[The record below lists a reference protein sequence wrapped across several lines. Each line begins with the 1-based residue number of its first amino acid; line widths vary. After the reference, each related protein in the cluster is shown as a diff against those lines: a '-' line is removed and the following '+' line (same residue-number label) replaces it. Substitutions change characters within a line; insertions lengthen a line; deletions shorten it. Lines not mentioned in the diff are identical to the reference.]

1 MKKKVLSAVL
11 AASMC
16 MSFLAGCGN
25 SGSGDSGS
33 SQSGE
38 TSKEASKEADSSAA
52 EKGEVEPVS
61 ITVGVGQQFT
71 TLDPGLS
78 TETVNRYAL
87 AHMYAGLYKKLEDGS
102 VVPDLAAGEP
112 EVSEDGLTYTIKLKD
127 GLVWSDGE
135 PITAH
140 DFVFGINRN
149 LTYGA
154 ENGFVTDKMVRYL
167 EGAEEYLADTEV
179 DLETFSF
186 AGVEALDD
194 TTVVYHLK
202 TPCAFFTGLLCG
214 GGFLPLRED
223 VAEAGFSEWAVEPGY
238 PVTGAYVLDYCNE
251 NEKVVLTKNESFY
264 DAEDV
269 TVDEITFQ
277 VMPDMDAQAAAFKTG
292 DLDAALAIS
301 ASIVSTY
308 ENQNELWNRPQQS
321 VYSIDLNSGEKGPEA
336 LKDVNVRRAL
346 AISINRDEIVKAIN
360 AGNFYTPLYG
370 YVPFGMKGAE
380 DDFRKEGDAKQ
391 LYQAYDPEKAKE
403 LLKEAGYDESNPLTL
418 KYKYSNNSIHA
429 DVAQMLEQM
438 WKAVGVNVE
447 LEVVESGV
455 FYDQIDQGDFEMA
468 RYALMCTNDPSE
480 FLNQWTQAMQPVA
493 AVADDTYDQM
503 MTDVTKIVDRTE
515 YMNKLHEIETYLV
528 EEQVY
533 VIPLFDFNEPAL
545 KKENLK
551 GVYMTPGDVPVYS
564 YGYFELE
571 DLRNGHGK
579 VKNQRFT
586 GL

>member
-38 TSKEASKEADSSAA
+38 TSKETSKEADSSAA
-52 EKGEVEPVS
+52 EKGDGEPVS

-78 TETVNRYAL
+78 TETVNRFAL

-264 DAEDV
+264 DAENV

-360 AGNFYTPLYG
+360 AGDFYTPLYG
-370 YVPFGMKGAE
+370 YVPHGMKGAE
-380 DDFRKEGDAKQ
+380 GDFREEGDAKQ
-391 LYQAYDPEKAKE
+391 LYQQYDPEKAKE

-438 WKAVGVNVE
+438 WKAVGINVE
-447 LEVVESGV
+447 LDVVESGV
-455 FYDQIDQGDFEMA
+455 FYDQIDQGDFDMS
-468 RYALMCTNDPSE
+468 RYGLMCTNDPSE

-551 GVYMTPGDVPVYS
+551 GVYMTPGDVPIYS
-564 YGYFELE
+564 YGYFE
-571 DLRNGHGK
+571 
-579 VKNQRFT
+579 
-586 GL
+586 

>member
-38 TSKEASKEADSSAA
+38 TSKEASKETSKEADTSAA
-52 EKGEVEPVS
+52 EKGDGEPVS

-264 DAEDV
+264 DAENV

-321 VYSIDLNSGEKGPEA
+321 VYSIDLNSGEKGPDA

-551 GVYMTPGDVPVYS
+551 GVYMTPGDVPIYS
-564 YGYFELE
+564 YGYFE
-571 DLRNGHGK
+571 
-579 VKNQRFT
+579 
-586 GL
+586 

>member
-38 TSKEASKEADSSAA
+38 TSKEASKEADTSAA
-52 EKGEVEPVS
+52 EKGDGEPVS

-78 TETVNRYAL
+78 TETVNRFAL

-127 GLVWSDGE
+127 DLVWSDGE

-264 DAEDV
+264 DAENV

-564 YGYFELE
+564 YGYFE
-571 DLRNGHGK
+571 
-579 VKNQRFT
+579 
-586 GL
+586 

>member
-38 TSKEASKEADSSAA
+38 TSKEASKETSKEADTSAA
-52 EKGEVEPVS
+52 EKGDGEPVS

-102 VVPDLAAGEP
+102 VVPDLAAGDP
-112 EVSEDGLTYTIKLKD
+112 EISEDGLTYTIKLKE

-214 GGFLPLRED
+214 GGFLPLRAD

-264 DAEDV
+264 DAENV

-370 YVPFGMKGAE
+370 YVPYGMKGAE
-380 DDFRKEGDAKQ
+380 GDFRKEGDAKQ
-391 LYQAYDPEKAKE
+391 LYQPYDPEKAKE

-528 EEQVY
+528 EENVY

-545 KKENLK
+545 KKESLK
-551 GVYMTPGDVPVYS
+551 GVYMIPGDVPVYS
-564 YGYFELE
+564 YGYFE
-571 DLRNGHGK
+571 
-579 VKNQRFT
+579 
-586 GL
+586 

>member
-38 TSKEASKEADSSAA
+38 TSKETSKEADTSAA
-52 EKGEVEPVS
+52 EKGDGEPVS

-78 TETVNRYAL
+78 TETVNRFAL

-264 DAEDV
+264 DAENV

-564 YGYFELE
+564 YGYFE
-571 DLRNGHGK
+571 
-579 VKNQRFT
+579 
-586 GL
+586 

>member
-38 TSKEASKEADSSAA
+38 TSKEASKEADTSAA
-52 EKGEVEPVS
+52 EKGDGEPVS

-551 GVYMTPGDVPVYS
+551 GVYMTPGDVPIYS
-564 YGYFELE
+564 YGYCE
-571 DLRNGHGK
+571 
-579 VKNQRFT
+579 
-586 GL
+586 

>member
-38 TSKEASKEADSSAA
+38 TSKETSKEADTSAA
-52 EKGEVEPVS
+52 EKGDGEPVS

-78 TETVNRYAL
+78 TETVNRFAL
-87 AHMYAGLYKKLEDGS
+87 AHMYAVLYKKLEDGS

-264 DAEDV
+264 DAENV

-360 AGNFYTPLYG
+360 AGDFYTPLYG
-370 YVPFGMKGAE
+370 YVPHGMKGAE
-380 DDFRKEGDAKQ
+380 GDFREEGDAKQ
-391 LYQAYDPEKAKE
+391 LYQQYDPEKAKE

-438 WKAVGVNVE
+438 WKAVGINVE
-447 LEVVESGV
+447 LDVVESGV
-455 FYDQIDQGDFEMA
+455 FYDQIDQGDFDMS
-468 RYALMCTNDPSE
+468 RYGLMCTNDPSE

-551 GVYMTPGDVPVYS
+551 GVYMTPGDVPIYS
-564 YGYFELE
+564 YGYFE
-571 DLRNGHGK
+571 
-579 VKNQRFT
+579 
-586 GL
+586 

>member
-1 MKKKVLSAVL
+1 MKKQILSAVL
-11 AASMC
+11 SVAMC
-16 MSFLAGCGN
+16 AGLLAGCSSGN
-25 SGSGDSGS
+25 QTETDTKTEAAAEGGS
-33 SQSGE
+33 SE
-38 TSKEASKEADSSAA
+38 EA
-52 EKGEVEPVS
+52 GEPVS

-78 TETVNRYAL
+78 TETVNRYAI

-102 VVPDLAAGEP
+102 VVPDLADGEP

-127 GLVWSDGE
+127 GITWSDGE

-140 DFVFGINRN
+140 DFVFAVNRN

-154 ENGFVTDKMVRYL
+154 ENGFVTDKLVRYL
-167 EGAEEYLADTEV
+167 EGADEYLADTEV
-179 DLETFSF
+179 DLDTFSF

-194 TTVVYHLK
+194 STVVYHLK
-202 TPCAFFTGLLCG
+202 TPCAFFTGLLSSA
-214 GGFLPLRED
+214 GFLPLRSD
-223 VAEAGFSEWAVEPGY
+223 VAEAGFSEWSVEPGY

-251 NEKVVLTKNESFY
+251 NEKVVITKNENYY
-264 DAEDV
+264 DAENV

-292 DLDAALAIS
+292 DLDAALSIN
-301 ASIVSTY
+301 ASIVATY

-321 VYSIDLNSGEKGPEA
+321 VYSIDVNSGENGPEA

-346 AISINRDEIVKAIN
+346 AISINREEIVKALN
-360 AGNFYTPLYG
+360 AGEFYSPLYG
-370 YVPFGMKGAE
+370 YVPYGMKGVE
-380 DDFRKEGDAKQ
+380 KDFRTESDEVQKFQE
-391 LYQAYDPEKAKE
+391 YDPEKAKE
-403 LLKEAGYDESNPLTL
+403 LLAEAGYDESNPLTL

-438 WKAVGVNVE
+438 WKAVGINVE

-455 FYDQIDQGDFEMA
+455 FYDQIDQGDFDLA
-468 RYALMCTNDPSE
+468 RYALMCSNDPSE
-480 FLNQWTQAMQPVA
+480 FLNQWTQAMQPVP

-503 MTDVTKIVDRTE
+503 MVDVTQIVDRAE
-515 YMNKLHEIETYLV
+515 YMTKLHEIEKYLV
-528 EEQVY
+528 EDQVY

-551 GVYMTPGDVPVYS
+551 GVYMVPGDAPIYS
-564 YGYFELE
+564 YGYFE
-571 DLRNGHGK
+571 
-579 VKNQRFT
+579 
-586 GL
+586 

>member
-38 TSKEASKEADSSAA
+38 TSKETSKEADTSAA
-52 EKGEVEPVS
+52 EKGDGEPVS

-78 TETVNRYAL
+78 TETVNRFAL

-264 DAEDV
+264 DAENV

-360 AGNFYTPLYG
+360 AGDFYTPLYG
-370 YVPFGMKGAE
+370 YVPHGMKGAE
-380 DDFRKEGDAKQ
+380 GDFREEGDAKQ
-391 LYQAYDPEKAKE
+391 LYQQYDPEKAKE

-438 WKAVGVNVE
+438 WKAVGINVE
-447 LEVVESGV
+447 LDVVESGV
-455 FYDQIDQGDFEMA
+455 FYDQIDQGDFDMS
-468 RYALMCTNDPSE
+468 RYGLMCTNDPSE

-528 EEQVY
+528 EENVY

-545 KKENLK
+545 KKESLK
-551 GVYMTPGDVPVYS
+551 GVYMVPGDVPVYS
-564 YGYFELE
+564 YGYFE
-571 DLRNGHGK
+571 
-579 VKNQRFT
+579 
-586 GL
+586 

>member
-38 TSKEASKEADSSAA
+38 TSKEASKETSKEADTSAA
-52 EKGEVEPVS
+52 EKGDGEPVS

-264 DAEDV
+264 DAENV

-468 RYALMCTNDPSE
+468 RYALMCPNDPSE

-551 GVYMTPGDVPVYS
+551 GVYMTPGDVPIYS
-564 YGYFELE
+564 YGYFE
-571 DLRNGHGK
+571 
-579 VKNQRFT
+579 
-586 GL
+586 

>member
-38 TSKEASKEADSSAA
+38 TSKEASKETSKEADTSAA
-52 EKGEVEPVS
+52 EKGDGEPVS

-308 ENQNELWNRPQQS
+308 ENQNELWNCPQQS

-564 YGYFELE
+564 YGYFE
-571 DLRNGHGK
+571 
-579 VKNQRFT
+579 
-586 GL
+586 

>member
-38 TSKEASKEADSSAA
+38 TSKETSKEADTSAA
-52 EKGEVEPVS
+52 EKGDGEPVS

-78 TETVNRYAL
+78 TETVNRFAL

-264 DAEDV
+264 DAENV

-551 GVYMTPGDVPVYS
+551 GVYMTPGDVPIYS
-564 YGYFELE
+564 YGYFE
-571 DLRNGHGK
+571 
-579 VKNQRFT
+579 
-586 GL
+586 

>member
-38 TSKEASKEADSSAA
+38 TSKEASKEADTSAA
-52 EKGEVEPVS
+52 EKGDGEPVS

-264 DAEDV
+264 DAENV

-380 DDFRKEGDAKQ
+380 DDFRKEGDAKR

-551 GVYMTPGDVPVYS
+551 GVYMTPGDVPIYS
-564 YGYFELE
+564 YGYFE
-571 DLRNGHGK
+571 
-579 VKNQRFT
+579 
-586 GL
+586 

>member
-38 TSKEASKEADSSAA
+38 TSKEASKETSKEADTSAA
-52 EKGEVEPVS
+52 ERGDGEPVS

-264 DAEDV
+264 DAENV

-551 GVYMTPGDVPVYS
+551 GVYMTPGDVPIYS
-564 YGYFELE
+564 YGYFE
-571 DLRNGHGK
+571 
-579 VKNQRFT
+579 
-586 GL
+586 

>member
-38 TSKEASKEADSSAA
+38 TSKETSKEADTSAA
-52 EKGEVEPVS
+52 EKGDGEPVS

-78 TETVNRYAL
+78 TETVNRFAL

-264 DAEDV
+264 DAENV

-360 AGNFYTPLYG
+360 AGDFYTPLYG
-370 YVPFGMKGAE
+370 YVPHGMKGAE
-380 DDFRKEGDAKQ
+380 GDFREEGDAKQ
-391 LYQAYDPEKAKE
+391 LYQQYDPEKAKE
-403 LLKEAGYDESNPLTL
+403 LLKEAGYDESDPLTL

-438 WKAVGVNVE
+438 WKAVGINVE
-447 LEVVESGV
+447 LDVVESGV
-455 FYDQIDQGDFEMA
+455 FYDQIDQGDFDMS
-468 RYALMCTNDPSE
+468 RYGLMCTNDRSE

-551 GVYMTPGDVPVYS
+551 GVYMTPGDVPIYS
-564 YGYFELE
+564 YGYFE
-571 DLRNGHGK
+571 
-579 VKNQRFT
+579 
-586 GL
+586 

>member
-38 TSKEASKEADSSAA
+38 TSKETSKEADTSAA
-52 EKGEVEPVS
+52 EKGDGEPVS

-78 TETVNRYAL
+78 TETVNRFAL

-264 DAEDV
+264 DAENV

-336 LKDVNVRRAL
+336 LKDVNVLRAL

-551 GVYMTPGDVPVYS
+551 GVYMTPGDVPIYS
-564 YGYFELE
+564 YGYFE
-571 DLRNGHGK
+571 
-579 VKNQRFT
+579 
-586 GL
+586 

>member
-1 MKKKVLSAVL
+1 
-11 AASMC
+11 MC

-38 TSKEASKEADSSAA
+38 TSKEASKETSKEADTSAA
-52 EKGEVEPVS
+52 EKGDGEPVS

-264 DAEDV
+264 DAENV

-321 VYSIDLNSGEKGPEA
+321 VYSIDLNSGEKEPEA

-480 FLNQWTQAMQPVA
+480 FLNQWAQAMQPVA

-551 GVYMTPGDVPVYS
+551 GVYMTPGDVPIYS
-564 YGYFELE
+564 YGYFE
-571 DLRNGHGK
+571 
-579 VKNQRFT
+579 
-586 GL
+586 

>member
-38 TSKEASKEADSSAA
+38 TSKEASKETSKEADTSAA
-52 EKGEVEPVS
+52 EKGDGEPVS

-264 DAEDV
+264 DAENV

-301 ASIVSTY
+301 TSIVSTY

-551 GVYMTPGDVPVYS
+551 GVYMTPGDVPIYS
-564 YGYFELE
+564 YGYFE
-571 DLRNGHGK
+571 
-579 VKNQRFT
+579 
-586 GL
+586 

>member
-38 TSKEASKEADSSAA
+38 TSKETSKEADTSAA
-52 EKGEVEPVS
+52 EKGDGEPVS

-78 TETVNRYAL
+78 TETVNRFAL

-264 DAEDV
+264 DAENV

-360 AGNFYTPLYG
+360 AGDFYTPLYG
-370 YVPFGMKGAE
+370 YVPHGMKGAE
-380 DDFRKEGDAKQ
+380 GDFREEGDAKQ
-391 LYQAYDPEKAKE
+391 LYQQYDPEKAKE
-403 LLKEAGYDESNPLTL
+403 LLKEAGYDESDPLTL

-438 WKAVGVNVE
+438 WKAVGINVE
-447 LEVVESGV
+447 LDVVESGV
-455 FYDQIDQGDFEMA
+455 FYDQIDQGDFDMS
-468 RYALMCTNDPSE
+468 RYGLMCTNDPSE

-533 VIPLFDFNEPAL
+533 VIPLFDFN
-545 KKENLK
+545 
-551 GVYMTPGDVPVYS
+551 
-564 YGYFELE
+564 
-571 DLRNGHGK
+571 
-579 VKNQRFT
+579 
-586 GL
+586 

>member
-38 TSKEASKEADSSAA
+38 PSKEASKETSKEADTSAA
-52 EKGEVEPVS
+52 EKGDGEPVS

-264 DAEDV
+264 DAENV

-403 LLKEAGYDESNPLTL
+403 LLKEAAYDESNPLTL

-551 GVYMTPGDVPVYS
+551 GVYMTPGDVPIYS
-564 YGYFELE
+564 YGYFE
-571 DLRNGHGK
+571 
-579 VKNQRFT
+579 
-586 GL
+586 

>member
-38 TSKEASKEADSSAA
+38 TSKEASKEADTSAA
-52 EKGEVEPVS
+52 EKGDGEPVS

-78 TETVNRYAL
+78 TETVDRYAL

-438 WKAVGVNVE
+438 WKAVGVKVE

-455 FYDQIDQGDFEMA
+455 FYDQIAQGDFEMA

-564 YGYFELE
+564 YGYFE
-571 DLRNGHGK
+571 
-579 VKNQRFT
+579 
-586 GL
+586 

>member
-38 TSKEASKEADSSAA
+38 TSKEASKETSKEADTSAA
-52 EKGEVEPVS
+52 EKGDGEPVS

-264 DAEDV
+264 DAENV

-370 YVPFGMKGAE
+370 YVPFGMKGVE

-551 GVYMTPGDVPVYS
+551 GVYMTPGDVPIYS
-564 YGYFELE
+564 YGYFE
-571 DLRNGHGK
+571 
-579 VKNQRFT
+579 
-586 GL
+586 

>member
-25 SGSGDSGS
+25 SGSGDSRS

-38 TSKEASKEADSSAA
+38 TSKEASKEADTSAA
-52 EKGEVEPVS
+52 EKGDGEPVS

-264 DAEDV
+264 DAENV

-564 YGYFELE
+564 YGYFE
-571 DLRNGHGK
+571 
-579 VKNQRFT
+579 
-586 GL
+586 

>member
-38 TSKEASKEADSSAA
+38 TSKEASKETSKEADTSAA
-52 EKGEVEPVS
+52 EKGDGEPVS

-528 EEQVY
+528 EENVY

-545 KKENLK
+545 KKESLK
-551 GVYMTPGDVPVYS
+551 GVYMVPGDVPVYS
-564 YGYFELE
+564 YGYFE
-571 DLRNGHGK
+571 
-579 VKNQRFT
+579 
-586 GL
+586 

>member
-38 TSKEASKEADSSAA
+38 TSKEASKEADTSAA
-52 EKGEVEPVS
+52 EKGDGEPVS

-264 DAEDV
+264 DAENV

-564 YGYFELE
+564 YGYFE
-571 DLRNGHGK
+571 
-579 VKNQRFT
+579 
-586 GL
+586 

>member
-38 TSKEASKEADSSAA
+38 TSKEASKEADTSAA
-52 EKGEVEPVS
+52 EKGDGEPVS

-78 TETVNRYAL
+78 TETVNRFAL

-264 DAEDV
+264 DAENV

-360 AGNFYTPLYG
+360 AGDFYTPLYG
-370 YVPFGMKGAE
+370 YVPHGMKGAE
-380 DDFRKEGDAKQ
+380 GDFREEGDAKQ
-391 LYQAYDPEKAKE
+391 LYQQYDPEKAKE

-438 WKAVGVNVE
+438 WKAVGINVE
-447 LEVVESGV
+447 LDVVESGV
-455 FYDQIDQGDFEMA
+455 FYDQIDQGDFDMS
-468 RYALMCTNDPSE
+468 RYGLMCTNDPSE

-528 EEQVY
+528 EENVY

-545 KKENLK
+545 KKESLK
-551 GVYMTPGDVPVYS
+551 GVYMVPGDVPVYS
-564 YGYFELE
+564 YGYFE
-571 DLRNGHGK
+571 
-579 VKNQRFT
+579 
-586 GL
+586 

>member
-38 TSKEASKEADSSAA
+38 TSKEASKETSKEADTSAA
-52 EKGEVEPVS
+52 EKGDGEPVS

-87 AHMYAGLYKKLEDGS
+87 AHLYAGLCKKLEDGS
-102 VVPDLAAGEP
+102 VVPDLAVGEP

-264 DAEDV
+264 DAENV

-551 GVYMTPGDVPVYS
+551 GVYMTPGDVPIYS
-564 YGYFELE
+564 YGYFE
-571 DLRNGHGK
+571 
-579 VKNQRFT
+579 
-586 GL
+586 

>member
-38 TSKEASKEADSSAA
+38 TSKEASKETSKEADTSAA
-52 EKGEVEPVS
+52 EKGDGEPVS

-264 DAEDV
+264 DAENV

-403 LLKEAGYDESNPLTL
+403 LLKEAGYDESKPLTL

-551 GVYMTPGDVPVYS
+551 GVYMTPGDVPIYS
-564 YGYFELE
+564 YGYFE
-571 DLRNGHGK
+571 
-579 VKNQRFT
+579 
-586 GL
+586 

>member
-38 TSKEASKEADSSAA
+38 TSKEASKEADTSAA
-52 EKGEVEPVS
+52 EKGDGEPVS

-194 TTVVYHLK
+194 ATVVYHLK

-264 DAEDV
+264 DAENV

-468 RYALMCTNDPSE
+468 RYALMCTNDPTE
-480 FLNQWTQAMQPVA
+480 F
-493 AVADDTYDQM
+493 
-503 MTDVTKIVDRTE
+503 
-515 YMNKLHEIETYLV
+515 
-528 EEQVY
+528 
-533 VIPLFDFNEPAL
+533 
-545 KKENLK
+545 
-551 GVYMTPGDVPVYS
+551 
-564 YGYFELE
+564 
-571 DLRNGHGK
+571 
-579 VKNQRFT
+579 
-586 GL
+586 

>member
-38 TSKEASKEADSSAA
+38 TSKETSKEADTSAA
-52 EKGEVEPVS
+52 EKGDGEPVS

-78 TETVNRYAL
+78 TETVNRFAL

-264 DAEDV
+264 DAENV

-455 FYDQIDQGDFEMA
+455 FYDQIDQGDFDMS
-468 RYALMCTNDPSE
+468 RYGLMCTNDPSE

-551 GVYMTPGDVPVYS
+551 GVYMTPGDVPIYS
-564 YGYFELE
+564 YGYFE
-571 DLRNGHGK
+571 
-579 VKNQRFT
+579 
-586 GL
+586 

>member
-38 TSKEASKEADSSAA
+38 TSKEASKETSKEADTSAA
-52 EKGEVEPVS
+52 EKGDGEPVS

-78 TETVNRYAL
+78 TETVNRFAL

-264 DAEDV
+264 DAENV

-360 AGNFYTPLYG
+360 AGDFYTPLYG
-370 YVPFGMKGAE
+370 YVPHGMKGAE
-380 DDFRKEGDAKQ
+380 GDFREEGDAKQ
-391 LYQAYDPEKAKE
+391 LYQQYDPEKAKE

-438 WKAVGVNVE
+438 WKAVGINVE
-447 LEVVESGV
+447 LDVVESGV
-455 FYDQIDQGDFEMA
+455 FYDQIDQGDFDMS
-468 RYALMCTNDPSE
+468 RYGLMCTNDPSE

-551 GVYMTPGDVPVYS
+551 GVYMTPGDVPIYS
-564 YGYFELE
+564 YGYFE
-571 DLRNGHGK
+571 
-579 VKNQRFT
+579 
-586 GL
+586 